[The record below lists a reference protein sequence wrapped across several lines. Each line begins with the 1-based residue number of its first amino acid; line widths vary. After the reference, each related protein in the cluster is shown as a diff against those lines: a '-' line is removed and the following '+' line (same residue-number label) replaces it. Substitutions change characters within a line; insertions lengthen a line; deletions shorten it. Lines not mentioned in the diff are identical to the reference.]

1 VTQNWWGEA
10 LIRTELVRKA
20 TKLLSPAKSFR
31 RCRSLAP
38 PSNGPRERGHGF
50 SRSMGNLKLMTVLLI
65 TNEIDQTPGAD

>member
-38 PSNGPRERGHGF
+38 PSNGPV
-50 SRSMGNLKLMTVLLI
+50 NAVTVFPALW
-65 TNEIDQTPGAD
+65 EI